1 MAEVEVSSTIKRRKG
16 LGVCVIGCRIY
27 DSENGKT
34 CHQCRQK
41 TMDLMASCKNASG
54 SRPCSQHFCSKCL
67 LNRYGEKVTEVSQI
81 SLWSCPRCRGVCN
94 CSICLKKQGRVPTGI
109 LVHAAKATGCTS
121 VAELLKKCSAGGVD
135 QKDLLQMPSYE
146 CPQKDRRSSLQMFQ
160 LKQFLSPRCR
170 NINLSPKKENPT
182 SILMVV
188 FLPFSTIFF
197 FTCGLQHSDI

>member
-1 MAEVEVSSTIKRRKG
+1 MPTAEIRDVNEAEVEVSSTIKRRKG
-16 LGVCVIGCRIY
+16 LGVRVIGCRIY

-135 QKDLLQMPSYE
+135 QVKVP
-146 CPQKDRRSSLQMFQ
+146 
-160 LKQFLSPRCR
+160 LSPL
-170 NINLSPKKENPT
+170 NDDFNKDENV
-182 SILMVV
+182 IQDAQLNGERLLV
-188 FLPFSTIFF
+188 
-197 FTCGLQHSDI
+197 